1 MRTLTC
7 CALALTSALIGCG
20 GEPRPS
26 CGIVG
31 LAGPT
36 MLLEEFGVPNRT
48 LGEPPSTLPN
58 RLVARMVA
66 GPALPALAGRTDS
79 GWVVGIEGTLP
90 AGATPS
96 FGVLIQDPSARARGV
111 LLYEGGVIQGAP
123 QIGAV
128 SIGAKML
135 PLIGIEVDLDRFEAP
150 QCPLFPDSTLQ

>member
-1 MRTLTC
+1 MRILTS
-7 CALALTSALIGCG
+7 CALTLVFAAAGCG

-48 LGEPPSTLPN
+48 LGEPPATLPD

-66 GPALPALAGRTDS
+66 GPALPALAGHTDS
-79 GWVVGIEGTLP
+79 GWVIGIEGALP
-90 AGATPS
+90 AGAAPTY
-96 FGVLIQDPSARARGV
+96 GVLVQDPSARARGV

-123 QIGAV
+123 QIGTVAF
-128 SIGAKML
+128 GAKMI
-135 PLIGIEVDLDRFEAP
+135 PLIGIEVDLAQFEAP